1 MILVDTNI
9 LSTFAKVDSLD
20 LLRKM
25 FGKMHISPNVFEEV
39 KRAEELGYPHAE
51 NILAWVRDDIISIA
65 CPNESEIELMDKVP
79 SSFGRGERDC
89 VAMAMKRDALI
100 VTNERKVLNYCEE
113 NDLAHVRLNTI
124 LRELCKKEIMK
135 EKEVRFLINKM
146 EEEDNLIITDISS
159 IFS

>member
-9 LSTFAKVDSLD
+9 LSTFAKVDRLD
-20 LLRKM
+20 LLIKM

-51 NILAWVRDDIISIA
+51 NILAWVKDD
-65 CPNESEIELMDKVP
+65 
-79 SSFGRGERDC
+79 
-89 VAMAMKRDALI
+89 
-100 VTNERKVLNYCEE
+100 
-113 NDLAHVRLNTI
+113 
-124 LRELCKKEIMK
+124 
-135 EKEVRFLINKM
+135 INKM